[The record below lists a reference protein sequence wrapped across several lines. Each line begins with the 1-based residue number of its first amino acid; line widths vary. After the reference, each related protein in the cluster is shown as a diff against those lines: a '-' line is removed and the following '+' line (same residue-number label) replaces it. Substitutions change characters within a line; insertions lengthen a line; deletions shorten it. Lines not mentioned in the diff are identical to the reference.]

1 MAKKITKKIA
11 DDQYETIG
19 YLLSEQEY
27 NTLNSKLE
35 STYDV
40 EITGDFVF
48 MSTYE
53 NTFNVA
59 SGMVPFT
66 GGIVIDHSPKFSS
79 GITKAL
85 YIGFADDADTPL
97 VAFFDKETGDV
108 SDNELWCFND
118 ITKVVG
124 NPSGNGTDTLSKIQI
139 GNKVYNVPSGGS
151 NPVLATITSVY
162 LDSSRYIYLT
172 NVSDDWLMYL
182 DNNLFMPLYVSLSS
196 ESSCSPSDVLRK
208 YNITCLYLTL
218 NPNNTCAGTTEGTF
232 IGVGSTASMI
242 YGRWQ
247 SAGAGITLTDCFKM
261 VGQIA

>member
-27 NTLNSKLE
+27 NNLDDKLK
-35 STYDV
+35 STSDV
-40 EITGDFVF
+40 DITGDFVF

-53 NTFNVA
+53 NTFDAAN
-59 SGMVPFT
+59 GNVPFM
-66 GGIVIDHSPKFSS
+66 GGIVIDHSPQWSS

-85 YIGFADDADTPL
+85 YIGFADDADSPIAL
-97 VAFFDKETGDV
+97 LFDKETGDY
-108 SDNELWCFND
+108 SYSQIWNFDD
-118 ITKVVG
+118 ITKVVA
-124 NPSGNGTDTLSKIQI
+124 NPSGSSTETLSKIQI
-139 GNKVYNVPSGGS
+139 GNKVYNLSSGGS

-172 NVSDDWLMYL
+172 NVGEDWLMYL
-182 DNNLFMPLYVSLSS
+182 NNNLFMPLYVNLSS
-196 ESSCSPSDVLRK
+196 ESCCSPSDVLRK

-218 NPNNTCAGTTEGTF
+218 NPNNTCQGNSEGTF

-247 SAGAGITLTDCFKM
+247 SVGAAITLTDCFK
-261 VGQIA
+261 VIGQIA

>member
-11 DDQYETIG
+11 NDQYETIG

-27 NTLNSKLE
+27 NKLDYKLE
-35 STYDV
+35 NTSNV

-53 NTFNVA
+53 NTFNNA
-59 SGMVPFT
+59 STDVPFT
-66 GGIVIDHSPKFSS
+66 GGIVIDHLPRFT

-85 YIGFADDADTPL
+85 YIGFSDDANSPIAVL
-97 VAFFDKETGDV
+97 FDKETGEF
-108 SDNELWCFND
+108 SSNEIWNFSD

-124 NPSGNGTDTLSKIQI
+124 NPSGSGTDTLSKIQI
-139 GNKVYNVPSGGS
+139 GNKVYNVSSGG
-151 NPVLATITSVY
+151 NKPVLATITSVY

-182 DNNLFMPLYVSLSS
+182 DNNLFMPMYVSLSS
-196 ESSCSPSDVLRK
+196 ESCCSPSDVLRK

-218 NPNNTCAGTTEGTF
+218 NPNNTCADTSEGTF
-232 IGVGSTASMI
+232 IGVGPTATMI

-247 SAGAGITLTDCFKM
+247 SAGAAITLTDCFK
-261 VGQIA
+261 VAGQIA